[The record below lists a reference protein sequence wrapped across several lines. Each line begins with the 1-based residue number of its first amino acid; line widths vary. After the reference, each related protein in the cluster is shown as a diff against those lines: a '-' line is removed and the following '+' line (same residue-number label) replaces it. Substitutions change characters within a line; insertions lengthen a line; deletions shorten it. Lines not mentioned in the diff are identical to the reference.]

1 MITTEIKCTGNY
13 LSENVT
19 SFPFANNGEIKFID
33 KGITGCGGTTLAIET
48 AIKEGKKLILALPT
62 VSSVVSKKNQF
73 TDSITAIYG
82 NYKLESPENIIVCTY
97 DKLNLIIEKLGKVVK
112 KYEILLD
119 EYHTLTRDCS
129 YREVC
134 REIITKLDNFSSVTL
149 MSATPDEFIEAAIS
163 DLYSS
168 YNLVKVKYIFK
179 NYNLFKLVNAIGDTK
194 EVLKKIISDNLYEN
208 KRCYYMINDIKL
220 INNLISELNLEK
232 EKYHV
237 LASIS
242 RKYEVSICSIDEINN
257 NLKPVNFLTAA
268 GFEGVDILDNEGS
281 IYTLVDL
288 QKDTCIFD
296 WQTIQQM
303 QGRCRGSKEYPTIIY
318 HGGKFRNEQLQDIK
332 SLEARINVAK
342 TIINTIINT
351 KEAFFTYSNLSDI
364 TGRIN
369 NEKAEMCVNPFL
381 LAEYNRLRE
390 RYNEAQTMQSFCK
403 YLKSHNILYTQ
414 PTDIEGKKSEKKNNS
429 TISFKALVEK
439 VVKGEKVGHYTN
451 SELAKNAINIL
462 GEDRIKELG
471 YSKSKVAAILSAKAI
486 KKSIEINIRVGR
498 VYSVKALESK
508 LNDYAQ
514 LNSYTFTSKTTD
526 SKLKEIGYS
535 ALPRLDKV
543 NGKVFKGFFILP
555 YFKTAI
561 PKVVEKYAKVT
572 KNEGKTLIEKMP
584 SKMVTNASLN
594 PNGCLTDIELPLSF
608 ATKPGTRVKNPQF
621 TRTTLDNTYNY
632 AKPVDKQKQYLI
644 SDCYNNTIDTYAR
657 NEASFNCASSL
668 ILDIDDHECS
678 ENPWTIQKVNDYFK
692 ENYGDCKR
700 YIYKTYSYTDEHPS
714 FRVIVPLSSE
724 LKFRKELNDVSNFKI
739 AKGFLFSEFQ
749 DPRCQLWYYSANLQ
763 SQPVEYGNDVYLNS
777 AYVREVMDMVCL
789 EKNESMFVLDNK
801 TPEKAKNDN
810 DDVVDNS
817 VNVLINMINNCEGW
831 GEVKGSTVLGHGDW
845 NDKIWA
851 AAYYCK
857 REDIEKIKDGII
869 DPLKRQYFEEKL
881 RYKKN

>member
-572 KNEGKTLIEKMP
+572 KNEGKSLIEKMP

>member
-134 REIITKLDNFSSVTL
+134 REIITKLDNFNGVTL

-242 RKYEVSICSIDEINN
+242 RKYEVSISSIDEINS

-288 QKDTCIFD
+288 QKDTTIFD
-296 WQTIQQM
+296 WQTIQQIH
-303 QGRCRGSKEYPTIIY
+303 GRCRGSKEYPTIIY

-390 RYNEAQTMQSFCK
+390 RYNEAQTIQSFCK
-403 YLKSHNILYTQ
+403 YLKSHNILYAQ

-462 GEDRIKELG
+462 GVDRIKELG

-486 KKSIEINIRVGR
+486 KKNIESNIRVGR

-508 LNDYAQ
+508 LNDYSQ

-526 SKLKEIGYS
+526 SKLKEIGFS

-561 PKVVEKYAKVT
+561 SKVVEKYAKVT
-572 KNEGKTLIEKMP
+572 KIEGKSLIEKMP
-584 SKMVTNASLN
+584 SKTVTNASLN
-594 PNGCLTDIELPLSF
+594 SNGCLTDIELPLSF

-621 TRTTLDNTYNY
+621 TRTTLDNTYKY
-632 AKPVDKQKQYLI
+632 AKPADKQKQYLI

-657 NEASFNCASSL
+657 NEASFNCTSSL

>member
-19 SFPFANNGEIKFID
+19 SFSFANNGEIKFID

-82 NYKLESPENIIVCTY
+82 SYKLESPENIIVCTY
-97 DKLNLIIEKLGKVVK
+97 DKLNLIIEKLGKGVK
-112 KYEILLD
+112 KYDILLD

-134 REIITKLDNFSSVTL
+134 REIITKLDNFNGVTL

-242 RKYEVSICSIDEINN
+242 RKYEVSISSIDEINN

-288 QKDTCIFD
+288 QKDTTIFD

-303 QGRCRGSKEYPTIIY
+303 NGRCRGSKEYPTIIY

-369 NEKAEMCVNPFL
+369 NDKAEMCVNPFL
-381 LAEYNRLRE
+381 MAEYNRLRE
-390 RYNEAQTMQSFCK
+390 RYNEAQTIQSFCK
-403 YLKSHNILYTQ
+403 YLKNHNILYAQ

-471 YSKSKVAAILSAKAI
+471 YSKTKVAAILSAKAI

-508 LNDYAQ
+508 LNDYSQ

-526 SKLKEIGYS
+526 SKLKEIGFS

-543 NGKVFKGFFILP
+543 NGKVFKGYFILP

-572 KNEGKTLIEKMP
+572 KIEGKSLIEKMP
-584 SKMVTNASLN
+584 SKTVTNASLN
-594 PNGCLTDIELPLSF
+594 PNGCLTDIDLPLSF

-621 TRTTLDNTYNY
+621 TITTLDNTYSY